1 MRSFVK
7 LLNFDFCASLGEL
20 LADCVSVILGNAFLN
35 SLRSVVNNFLSFLQA
50 QASDLTDNLNDS
62 DLVAA
67 SALQH
72 DVKLGLLFSSRS
84 SASNRS
90 SSNSNR
96 SSSGSAE
103 LLFESLNELGELQ
116 NGECLNIFNQLNNFI
131 RHDNT
136 STIFYS

>member
-1 MRSFVK
+1 MKKK
-7 LLNFDFCASLGEL
+7 LLYFDFCASLGQL
-20 LADCVSVILGNAFLN
+20 LADCVRIVLGNAFLN
-35 SLRSVVNNFLSFLQA
+35 SLRCVVNNFLRFLQA
-50 QASDLTDNLNDS
+50 QAGDLADNLDDR

-84 SASNRS
+84 SARNRS

-96 SSSGSAE
+96 SSSGNAE

-116 NGECLNIFNQLNNFI
+116 NGECLNIFNQLNNLSDMIIPPHFSI
-131 RHDNT
+131 
-136 STIFYS
+136 